1 MVIDAVIPPYVR
13 LHNKE
18 TEKAKKHQGFKRER
32 ETERERERERLVEP
46 AEWEEVQVTS
56 VVIGVLGSVS
66 KKRLEN

>member
-32 ETERERERERLVEP
+32 QREKERERLVEP
-46 AEWEEVQVTS
+46 AE
-56 VVIGVLGSVS
+56 
-66 KKRLEN
+66 

>member
-32 ETERERERERLVEP
+32 QREKERERLVEP

>member
-46 AEWEEVQVTS
+46 AE
-56 VVIGVLGSVS
+56 
-66 KKRLEN
+66 

>member
-32 ETERERERERLVEP
+32 DRERKRERERD
-46 AEWEEVQVTS
+46 W
-56 VVIGVLGSVS
+56 
-66 KKRLEN
+66 